1 MQLTQI
7 RPLPD
12 AAARED
18 GLSHLLRF
26 QLSKNQVFGRDFA
39 SRDWALRSGSTRPR
53 KARIRGGQRHGAYD
67 PCDNSENLPY
77 CGWEERQMRLSQV
90 RQLWDTAASRARL

>member
-18 GLSHLLRF
+18 GLSHLLGF
-26 QLSKNQVFGRDFA
+26 QLSKNQVFGKDFV
-39 SRDWALRSGSTRPR
+39 SKDWALRSGGSPTN
-53 KARIRGGQRHGAYD
+53 A
-67 PCDNSENLPY
+67 
-77 CGWEERQMRLSQV
+77 LSQT
-90 RQLWDTAASRARL
+90 LPAGNL